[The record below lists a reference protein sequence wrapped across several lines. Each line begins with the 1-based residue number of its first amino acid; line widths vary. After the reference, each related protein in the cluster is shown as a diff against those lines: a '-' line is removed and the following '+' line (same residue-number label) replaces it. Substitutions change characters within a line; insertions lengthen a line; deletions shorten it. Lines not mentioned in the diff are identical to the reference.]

1 MPNVTRRSM
10 LAAGL
15 GVVGAGIV
23 SGPANAFAATVGPKG
38 DGALVRSRFLPA
50 IGSLFTASAGSVRHK
65 LKLVDVLDVP
75 PATVP
80 HDEHAF
86 NLLFEEPTGRHL
98 ADGIYRL
105 TSVRVP
111 SCSLFLSPV
120 DLPGHQPRVQALVNR
135 RSA

>member
-23 SGPANAFAATVGPKG
+23 SGPASALAATVGPKA
-38 DGALVRSRFLPA
+38 DALVRSRFVPA
-50 IGSLFTASAGSVRHK
+50 IGSLFTASAGSARHK
-65 LKLVDVLDVP
+65 LKLVDIVDVP

-80 HDEHAF
+80 HDELAF
-86 NLLFEEPTGRHL
+86 NLLFEEPGGRRL
-98 ADGIYRL
+98 VDGIYRL

-120 DLPGHQPRVQALVNR
+120 DLSGHQPRVQALVNR
-135 RSA
+135 RSS